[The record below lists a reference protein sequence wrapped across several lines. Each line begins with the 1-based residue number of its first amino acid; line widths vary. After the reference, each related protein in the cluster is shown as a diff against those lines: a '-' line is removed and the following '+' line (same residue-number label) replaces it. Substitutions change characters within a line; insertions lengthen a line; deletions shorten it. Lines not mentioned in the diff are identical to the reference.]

1 MCRTYP
7 IRVGGNSGGFSKEI
21 DWLTVSERSNI
32 PLEELVDHEVGSRS
46 GTCRRVGEFDW
57 HMLRKVCHLNS
68 PTDVALTFVDYLD
81 ARNSDAN
88 RFDQLTRETVKFVE
102 DVEIVAG
109 VPCSLIGNRF
119 DYKCVIDRRRW

>member
-1 MCRTYP
+1 
-7 IRVGGNSGGFSKEI
+7 
-21 DWLTVSERSNI
+21 
-32 PLEELVDHEVGSRS
+32 
-46 GTCRRVGEFDW
+46 
-57 HMLRKVCHLNS
+57 MLRKACHLNS

-88 RFDQLTRETVKFVE
+88 RFDQLTPETVKFVE
-102 DVEIVAG
+102 DIEIVAG